1 MNAVL
6 LGGVFGVLIV
16 QTWSPSSARVWI
28 GSIGISLVLVTY
40 SLMLFLSIRRRRVV
54 ARQKP

>member
-28 GSIGISLVLVTY
+28 GPIGVSVVLVTY
-40 SLMLFLSIRRRRVV
+40 SLMLLLSIRRRR
-54 ARQKP
+54 AATQRKR